1 MCNDPLF
8 SLQDIFLPEK
18 MTSKLVIFFL
28 VIIWHG
34 QHKWTFSQ
42 IRPVWTTSFL
52 LIFVSKKNVLGTI
65 WTIKSK
71 QINIKTIIRKWYE
84 WSRQSYAM
92 KTNLLKINSLLNYL
106 SHPTSIFLHNKSLD
120 QLQFDLYLFRQL
132 YVCHRSVANQ
142 RTRHCNQAAVK
153 NNLFYRLKQ

>member
-1 MCNDPLF
+1 MAATLTIVELIAVYLEIGTSLGHLF
-8 SLQDIFLPEK
+8 TLNWYGHERL
-18 MTSKLVIFFL
+18 
-28 VIIWHG
+28 
-34 QHKWTFSQ
+34 TFSQ
-42 IRPVWTTSFL
+42 ISLFWTTRHFYPFL
-52 LIFVSKKNVLGTI
+52 NTQNLA
-65 WTIKSK
+65 
-71 QINIKTIIRKWYE
+71 KTIIRKWYE
-84 WSRQSYAM
+84 WSGRSYAM

>member
-1 MCNDPLF
+1 MAIFWEIYL
-8 SLQDIFLPEK
+8 SEKIFLLFDMGNTNELFH
-18 MTSKLVIFFL
+18 KLDLFGPTVVFTDFCK
-28 VIIWHG
+28 
-34 QHKWTFSQ
+34 Q
-42 IRPVWTTSFL
+42 
-52 LIFVSKKNVLGTI
+52 KNVLGTI

-142 RTRHCNQAAVK
+142 RTRHCNQAALK
-153 NNLFYRLKQ
+153 HNLFYRLKQ